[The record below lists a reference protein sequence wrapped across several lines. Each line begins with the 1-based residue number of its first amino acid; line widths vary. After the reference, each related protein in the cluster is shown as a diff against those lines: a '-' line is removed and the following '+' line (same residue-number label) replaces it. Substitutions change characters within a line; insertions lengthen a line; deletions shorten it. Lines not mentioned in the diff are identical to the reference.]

1 MPRVAHASST
11 ACLESGCACCTAPQP
26 AAQSLKEVEFARSA
40 CAAAQTGNVERLAR
54 LLAQRP
60 ICVHS
65 DGASGARL
73 LLAVT
78 VRSLLVRST

>member
-26 AAQSLKEVEFARSA
+26 ATQSLKEVEFARSA
-40 CAAAQTGNVERLAR
+40 CSASQAGNVERLAH
-54 LLAQRP
+54 LLAHRP
-60 ICVHS
+60 ACVHS

-73 LLAVT
+73 LLTAT
-78 VRSLLVRST
+78 VRSLLVHRT